1 MIRHLRGEYLSYDR
15 GAIVIETSSGIGFR
29 IMVPDNSPLLLK
41 REGDIVSTFTYLNV
55 KEDSLSLFGFHDEDS
70 LRLFEQLISISG
82 VGPKAGISIMALAD
96 VNTIKSYILNGDAKS
111 ISKASGIGKKTS
123 ERIILELSEK
133 IEVND
138 DIRNVINVDSIISG
152 RLVLAKNEAIL
163 ALTTLGYSKT
173 EATTY
178 VESIK
183 DNDLTTEA
191 YIKLALKNL
200 M

>member
-1 MIRHLRGEYLSYDR
+1 MIRHLRGEYLNYDK
-15 GAIVIETSSGIGFR
+15 GAIVIETSSGVGFR
-29 IMVPDNSPLLLK
+29 VMVPDNSPLLLK
-41 REGDIVSTFTYLNV
+41 GEGDIVSTFTYLNV
-55 KEDSLSLFGFHDEDS
+55 KEDNLTLFGFHDQES
-70 LRLFEQLISISG
+70 LRLFEQLISING
-82 VGPKAGISIMALAD
+82 VGPKAGISIMSLAD
-96 VNTIKSYILNGDAKS
+96 VNTIKSYIINGDVKS
-111 ISKASGIGKKTS
+111 LSKANGIGKKTS

-138 DIRNVINVDSIISG
+138 DIRGEVNLDYIISG
-152 RLVLAKNEAIL
+152 RLVIAKNEAIV
-163 ALTTLGYSKT
+163 ALTTLGYSKN

-178 VESIK
+178 VEAIK

>member
-1 MIRHLRGEYLSYDR
+1 
-15 GAIVIETSSGIGFR
+15 
-29 IMVPDNSPLLLK
+29 MVPDNSPLLLK

-133 IEVND
+133 IEIND

-183 DNDLTTEA
+183 DNELTTEA